1 MTALGK
7 TIQLLPD
14 TCRLACLSCKF
25 PWRTW
30 PKLELY
36 AYHLSLEPFKIHFPT
51 NIIKDKNLL
60 IVWWFS
66 SFLMI

>member
-1 MTALGK
+1 MIALSK
-7 TIQLLPD
+7 TVQLLPD
-14 TCRLACLSCKF
+14 ACRLVCLSWKF
-25 PWRTW
+25 PWCAW

-36 AYHLSLEPFKIHFPT
+36 AYYISLDLLRIHFPT
-51 NIIKDKNLL
+51 NVIKDKNLL